1 MTTESKKVGRP
12 ILASEDARSALIKA
26 RVTLKEQ
33 AHIKDVAKL
42 KGLTMTQ
49 LILLGIRKV
58 EEEMNHSPQN

>member
-12 ILASEDARSALIKA
+12 TLASEDARSALIKA

-33 AHIKDVAKL
+33 AHIKDMAKL

-49 LILLGIRKV
+49 LILLGIRKI

>member
-1 MTTESKKVGRP
+1 MTTELRKVGRP
-12 ILASEDARSALIKA
+12 TLASEDVRSELIKA

-58 EEEMNHSPQN
+58 EEEMNHLSQN

>member
-1 MTTESKKVGRP
+1 MTTELRKVGRP
-12 ILASEDARSALIKA
+12 TLASEDVRSALIKA

-58 EEEMNHSPQN
+58 EEEMNHLSQN